1 MTVSPFWG
9 VLMVGRIRQFAAD
22 GTLPKVV
29 CRFCHSEISHGASK
43 CVVCG
48 SFQNWRRHLQF
59 SSTVL
64 SLLVAL
70 VSVTALATPL
80 LINVLTVQDSEIS
93 ARVIEA
99 EVLLVNRSATLDMVG
114 DSYVVDTLNVC
125 MNVVIAFANI
135 GEMAGM
141 INAINLR
148 IGESG
153 FSVSN
158 IWYETRRVLNIV
170 LEAPDFGDI
179 LLENVQLQL
188 MNPNYHG
195 VLVSERLDLPQAV
208 ETQLRPMSVELEIVR
223 HDLSNRTLPLE
234 IDENRISRRPASE
247 ETTCS

>member
-125 MNVVIAFANI
+125 MAAPFLLCARAEVVAGVETKLPAGDLNHHADHELKQANDLGRLHQVLFNLLLFRDKLRSPLIAFAN
-135 GEMAGM
+135 
-141 INAINLR
+141 
-148 IGESG
+148 
-153 FSVSN
+153 
-158 IWYETRRVLNIV
+158 
-170 LEAPDFGDI
+170 
-179 LLENVQLQL
+179 
-188 MNPNYHG
+188 
-195 VLVSERLDLPQAV
+195 RL
-208 ETQLRPMSVELEIVR
+208 
-223 HDLSNRTLPLE
+223 
-234 IDENRISRRPASE
+234 
-247 ETTCS
+247 